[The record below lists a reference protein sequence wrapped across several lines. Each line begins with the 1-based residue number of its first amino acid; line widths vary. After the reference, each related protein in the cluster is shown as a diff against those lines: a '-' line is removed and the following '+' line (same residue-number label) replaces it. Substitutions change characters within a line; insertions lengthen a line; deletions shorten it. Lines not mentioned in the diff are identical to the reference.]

1 MEIFQ
6 EYEIESKVWYLCSDS
21 APNMIK
27 GKFDDLICLSIFGLC
42 NSGIVKDLNLIA
54 PEILEQLEEE
64 EEIEIDDYETL
75 DVQLGD
81 ESSEMEKVQENV
93 EELELHLDS
102 QRLVRSSRTKYKRI
116 RCTAHVINLCKF
128 VSFNV
133 LNYNIFI

>member
-1 MEIFQ
+1 M
-6 EYEIESKVWYLCSDS
+6 
-21 APNMIK
+21 
-27 GKFDDLICLSIFGLC
+27 
-42 NSGIVKDLNLIA
+42 NLIA

-64 EEIEIDDYETL
+64 EEIKIDDYETL

-81 ESSEMEKVQENV
+81 EMEKVQENV

>member
-1 MEIFQ
+1 M
-6 EYEIESKVWYLCSDS
+6 
-21 APNMIK
+21 
-27 GKFDDLICLSIFGLC
+27 SIFGLC
-42 NSGIVKDLNLIA
+42 HSGIVKDLNLIA
-54 PEILEQLEEE
+54 PEILDQLEED

-75 DVQLGD
+75 DVGD

-93 EELELHLDS
+93 EELTLHLDS

>member
-27 GKFDDLICLSIFGLC
+27 GSKFDALIYVNIFGLC
-42 NSGIVKDLNLIA
+42 HSGIVKDLNLIA
-54 PEILEQLEEE
+54 PEILDQLEED

-75 DVQLGD
+75 DVGD

-93 EELELHLDS
+93 EELTLHLDS